1 MSSRQ
6 QRAFDHIVILT
17 GAGVSAESGV
27 ATFRDSGGLWENHDP
42 MAIATP
48 EAFARDPELVYR
60 FYNARL
66 ARLDD
71 VQPNA
76 AHRALATLQRNYPGN
91 VFLVTQNVDDLHER
105 GGAAQVC
112 HMHGQLRQLLCNHC
126 RARAPATGPYDATTT
141 CCGCGHAGGLRP
153 DVVWFGEMP
162 YDMDVIEAQLAR
174 CDLFVAIGTSGVVY
188 PAAGF
193 VQIAA
198 GHGASTLEINR
209 EVSEVGALFD
219 ERRAGL
225 ATVEV
230 VAWVESLLAD
240 AGSAG

>member
-1 MSSRQ
+1 
-6 QRAFDHIVILT
+6 
-17 GAGVSAESGV
+17 
-27 ATFRDSGGLWENHDP
+27 
-42 MAIATP
+42 
-48 EAFARDPELVYR
+48 
-60 FYNARL
+60 
-66 ARLDD
+66 
-71 VQPNA
+71 
-76 AHRALATLQRNYPGN
+76 
-91 VFLVTQNVDDLHER
+91 
-105 GGAAQVC
+105 
-112 HMHGQLRQLLCNHC
+112 
-126 RARAPATGPYDATTT
+126 
-141 CCGCGHAGGLRP
+141 
-153 DVVWFGEMP
+153 MP
-162 YDMDVIEAQLAR
+162 QLAR
-174 CDLFVAIGTSGVVY
+174 CDLFVAVGTSGVVY